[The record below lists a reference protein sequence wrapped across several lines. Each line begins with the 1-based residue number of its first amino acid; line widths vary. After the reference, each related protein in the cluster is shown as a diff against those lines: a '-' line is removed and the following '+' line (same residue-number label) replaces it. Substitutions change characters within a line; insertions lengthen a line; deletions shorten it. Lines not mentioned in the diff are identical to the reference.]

1 MKRLEGIRATG
12 TQRLTTTASNGD
24 VVVIVLF
31 YDAAT
36 QNFKIDVEWNDFI
49 LRGTRVF
56 SSPNLLNQYENIIP
70 FGLAVVTTGGGEPF
84 LVNDFSS
91 GRCNMYLLTPEEV
104 VDVNDF
110 YVSLRDAG

>member
-31 YDAAT
+31 YNAT
-36 QNFKIDVEWNDFI
+36 TQDWKMDIEWQNFA

-56 SSPNLLNQYENIIP
+56 SSPNLLSQYENIIP
-70 FGLAVVTTGGGEPF
+70 FGLAVITNGGGEPF

-91 GRCNMYLLTPEEV
+91 GRVNMYLLSPEEV
-104 VDVNDF
+104 KEVQDF